1 MLSDPFS
8 MEANC
13 IVIPAKRTADGS
25 KITRSENS
33 QPNCKLLKAY
43 EDLQRLYLAEGVS
56 QQNQVLVRKIAGVEP
71 VVTVLR
77 GVELVPVLTRIAASL
92 MLNELE
98 IVGWSI
104 YLARLLRPSHSTQPD
119 SILTYTAVAAKYYFD
134 DSIVLIQAY
143 LEKSI
148 PNFTKS
154 YNDWFR
160 SHSQILHIS
169 PKELNDRF
177 KQLSEVELNIAPKE
191 LLDYNALVE
200 DILQS
205 TPVHTV
211 PDPPQTFP
219 IVPVPI
225 KIDPLEI
232 VRPRPIGVS
241 EAGDEPQ
248 TPEFTFGWSV
258 GLSMEK
264 LGSLTDLWPEQYSA
278 KKRRMD
284 DTYRLP

>member
-1 MLSDPFS
+1 
-8 MEANC
+8 MEAAC
-13 IVIPAKRTADGS
+13 IAIPAKRAADGS
-25 KITRSENS
+25 KITRPENS
-33 QPNCKLLKAY
+33 QPNSKLLKAY
-43 EDLQRLYLAEGVS
+43 EEMQRLYLAEGVS
-56 QQNQVLVRKIAGVEP
+56 QQNQVLVRKIAGVDP

-77 GVELVPVLTRIAASL
+77 GVDLVPVLTRIAANL

-104 YLARLLRPSHSTQPD
+104 YLARLLRPSHSAQPD
-119 SILTYTAVAAKYYFD
+119 TILTYTAVAAKYYFD
-134 DSIVLIQAY
+134 DSIGQIQAY
-143 LEKSI
+143 LENSL
-148 PNFTKS
+148 PNFTKN

-177 KQLSEVELNIAPKE
+177 KQLSDVELNIAPKE

-219 IVPVPI
+219 IIPIPI
-225 KIDPLEI
+225 KIDLLEI
-232 VRPRPIGVS
+232 AKPRPIGVP
-241 EAGDEPQ
+241 ETGDEPA
-248 TPEFTFGWSV
+248 TPEFTYGWSV

-264 LGSLTDLWPEQYSA
+264 LGSLTDLWPEQYSP
-278 KKRRMD
+278 KKRRTD
-284 DTYRLP
+284 DSYRLP